1 MKEGNVF
8 TNYSSSFTD
17 RDGKKS
23 IDEFSVNKYNVV
35 FGQPFNNNQIK
46 GHQVFNFSTTNIDLL
61 NQRIDEETFQAGLFL
76 DNDGLNKNSEIG
88 FKSIFGLHNY
98 NGKRTQLDNTV
109 ATGKNY
115 INQNFHSFSSIIGT
129 QINKSFSNEK
139 SSNYIKSNLD
149 TNFDMFLKHKED
161 SHVKWNSRLLG
172 QFMSD
177 ITYGWKNKQ
186 SVGKIYLNPEFTV
199 GFRTIITGKE
209 QKFSFDDTKSSF
221 NGGIQE
227 DAFGKFSL
235 VAKYLF
241 NQNANLFFKT
251 SAKKTT
257 EGQETFA
264 FNIGFKS
271 IF

>member
-1 MKEGNVF
+1 
-8 TNYSSSFTD
+8 
-17 RDGKKS
+17 
-23 IDEFSVNKYNVV
+23 
-35 FGQPFNNNQIK
+35 
-46 GHQVFNFSTTNIDLL
+46 
-61 NQRIDEETFQAGLFL
+61 
-76 DNDGLNKNSEIG
+76 
-88 FKSIFGLHNY
+88 
-98 NGKRTQLDNTV
+98 
-109 ATGKNY
+109 
-115 INQNFHSFSSIIGT
+115 
-129 QINKSFSNEK
+129 
-139 SSNYIKSNLD
+139 
-149 TNFDMFLKHKED
+149 
-161 SHVKWNSRLLG
+161 
-172 QFMSD
+172 MSD